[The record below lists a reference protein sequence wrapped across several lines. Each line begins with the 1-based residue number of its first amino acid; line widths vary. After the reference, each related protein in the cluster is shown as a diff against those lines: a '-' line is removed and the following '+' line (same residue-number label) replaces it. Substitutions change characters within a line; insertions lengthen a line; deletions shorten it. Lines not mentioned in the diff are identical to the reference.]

1 MIHKATGK
9 AVISKF
15 DAHLT
20 WMMNSRGGKGVWSK
34 SILKKY
40 RIDPEKLPEIKPST
54 EIAGGLTREAAHEL
68 NLAEGTPVVVGA
80 GDVASVAVGSG
91 AVKEGEYFLYIGT
104 SDFMGAHVKARKT
117 DISHYMASVCSAIP
131 SLYLYTGEQE
141 TAGTCLDWVKNEMFK
156 EVAEEQ
162 GDKIYRILDE
172 AASKT
177 PAGSKGLI
185 FTPWLSGE
193 KTPIDNDTIRGG
205 FHNLSIEHTREHAVR
220 AVMEG
225 VALNIRWAFRCMEK
239 KIGEAQSVNF
249 VGGGAM
255 GGVWS
260 QIVADVLDREIRQI
274 ENPREAGARGATM
287 ISAVA
292 LGIYRDFPSAARKMK
307 VSRIFRP
314 NLRSVRL
321 YDRLFIE
328 FKKLYES
335 HKKICR
341 DLNQRLSA

>member
-1 MIHKATGK
+1 MCEWFNFTWYDLQVWLLRFSR
-9 AVISKF
+9 VIF
-15 DAHLT
+15 
-20 WMMNSRGGKGVWSK
+20 
-34 SILKKY
+34 
-40 RIDPEKLPEIKPST
+40 
-54 EIAGGLTREAAHEL
+54 REA
-68 NLAEGTPVVVGA
+68 
-80 GDVASVAVGSG
+80 
-91 AVKEGEYFLYIGT
+91 
-104 SDFMGAHVKARKT
+104 
-117 DISHYMASVCSAIP
+117 
-131 SLYLYTGEQE
+131 
-141 TAGTCLDWVKNEMFK
+141 
-156 EVAEEQ
+156 AEEQ

-172 AASKT
+172 AAVKT
-177 PAGSKGLI
+177 PASSKGLI

-255 GGVWS
+255 SEAWS
-260 QIVADVLDREIRQI
+260 QIVADVLNREIRQI

-292 LGIYRDFPSAARKMK
+292 LGIYRDFPSAARKMG
-307 VSRIFRP
+307 VSRVFKP
-314 NLRSVRL
+314 NLRNARL
-321 YDRLFIE
+321 YDRLFVE

-341 DLNQRLSA
+341 DLNQRISA